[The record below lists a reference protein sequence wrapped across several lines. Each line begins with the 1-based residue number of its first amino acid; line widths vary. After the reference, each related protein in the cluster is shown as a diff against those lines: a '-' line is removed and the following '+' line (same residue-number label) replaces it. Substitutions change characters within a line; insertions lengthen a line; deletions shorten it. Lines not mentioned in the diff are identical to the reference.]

1 MIGNFDRCNRKKEFR
16 RLIFTSD
23 FWRNKKQIT
32 MEIIQTSENA
42 LSQSEVK
49 AIINAPIEKVDIADW
64 LLNLPDAEYQRCST
78 KHIGAA
84 ISSTYDGQPVSLNV
98 ETIGEA
104 LMVQH
109 YVATVHQPDYCR
121 MLSLSDAITSTGKTK
136 VQVLW
141 ELRVTKIDDNT
152 CEYSNTIHA
161 TATPEFFEFMK
172 ERNIS
177 LEKAHEARQ
186 LASDEHNRE
195 ETPLFAKSI
204 ENKALTGKYNQPF

>member
-1 MIGNFDRCNRKKEFR
+1 
-16 RLIFTSD
+16 
-23 FWRNKKQIT
+23 
-32 MEIIQTSENA
+32 MEIIQTIANA
-42 LSQSEVK
+42 LSQSEVR
-49 AIINAPIEKVDIADW
+49 AIINAPIEKVDIGDW

-84 ISSTYDGQPVSLNV
+84 MSSTFEGQPVSLNV

-109 YVATVHQPDYCR
+109 YVALVHQPDYCR
-121 MLSLSDAITSTGKTK
+121 MLSISDAITAAGRTK

-141 ELRVTKIDDNT
+141 EFRATKIDENT
-152 CEYSNTIHA
+152 CAYSNAIHA
-161 TATPEFFEFMK
+161 TATPEFFRFIE
-172 ERNIS
+172 EHNVS
-177 LEKAHEARQ
+177 LENAHEARQ